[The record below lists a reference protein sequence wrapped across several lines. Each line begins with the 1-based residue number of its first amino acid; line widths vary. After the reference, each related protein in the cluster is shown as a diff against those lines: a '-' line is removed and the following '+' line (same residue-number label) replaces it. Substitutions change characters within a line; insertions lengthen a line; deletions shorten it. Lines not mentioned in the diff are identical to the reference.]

1 MFFAATYNSGN
12 NVQFNGGWII
22 LIVFWFAVYMVPTIV
37 AAIRKVPNMGSVVV
51 INVLLG
57 WTLVGWVVALAMA
70 VRSGGTVVNVIN
82 GSVLICKKCGTP
94 LVAGQ
99 QFCSSCGVPRTE

>member
-1 MFFAATYNSGN
+1 MLVAATTGGN
-12 NVQFNGGWII
+12 TVQFNFGWII

-37 AAIRKVPNMGSVVV
+37 AVIRKVPNMGSVVV
-51 INVLLG
+51 INLLLG

-70 VRSGGTVVNVIN
+70 VRSGNGTVVNVIN
-82 GSVLICKKCGTP
+82 GSVPICKKCGTP

-99 QFCSSCGVPRTE
+99 QFCSSCGAPRTE